1 MPSIQDLIER
11 AARDLTNS
19 KHAIALTGA
28 GISTESGVP
37 DFRGPDGIWTKN
49 PEMEERAFQA
59 YSLFTKNPRKYW
71 EQTLNSPPLLGDLSN
86 IKPNPGHYALAKL
99 GNMGILKCI
108 ITQNID
114 NLHERACSDKVYD
127 YHGNAFKLR
136 CVICGTRYGLEEYD
150 LNALNEAG
158 KLPPHCKSCSGIV
171 KEDIVHFGEPIPSD
185 VAEHSTAEALACDVM
200 LVCGTSAVVYPFAS
214 LPQIAR
220 GKNTGQGITNIGFYN
235 SGVPTATTIIEINA
249 EPTPLTEE
257 GISDYLIQGKTGE
270 VLPEIVREVERL
282 IAKP

>member
-1 MPSIQDLIER
+1 MDAAAADRPLLDAGVELGRWRLQRVERLSI
-11 AARDLTNS
+11 
-19 KHAIALTGA
+19 
-28 GISTESGVP
+28 VP

-185 VAEHSTAEALACDVM
+185 VAEHSTSEAGL
-200 LVCGTSAVVYPFAS
+200 
-214 LPQIAR
+214 R
-220 GKNTGQGITNIGFYN
+220 N
-235 SGVPTATTIIEINA
+235 
-249 EPTPLTEE
+249 
-257 GISDYLIQGKTGE
+257 
-270 VLPEIVREVERL
+270 VRCRL
-282 IAKP
+282 SIC